1 MQVAEQGFEPNL
13 TDSRVHTLNYYTSHL
28 VYISLVSLSAQKNK
42 KNSFCVKEGANFWIW
57 NHGTQML
64 GVPDLA
70 NKTTERLVKFE
81 KVALM
86 NVFNLLK
93 IAEYRTYKAS

>member
-1 MQVAEQGFEPNL
+1 M
-13 TDSRVHTLNYYTSHL
+13 
-28 VYISLVSLSAQKNK
+28 
-42 KNSFCVKEGANFWIW
+42 KEGANFWIW

-93 IAEYRTYKAS
+93 IAEYRT